1 MWYDYPIGMITPLV
15 WLPHWYDYPIGMIT
29 PLVWLPL
36 WYDYPFGM
44 ITPLVWLPHWY
55 DYPFGMITPMQVKY
69 INMWEY
75 LLLDT
80 YNFTGKLHLCWDT
93 YYTDTYDFTSIY
105 GWCLIFDFCILSD
118 LAKGHVSYPF
128 GMITPLVWLPLWY
141 DYPFG
146 IIKLLLKKFLF
157 FATATILNGG

>member
-1 MWYDYPIGMITPLV
+1 
-15 WLPHWYDYPIGMIT
+15 
-29 PLVWLPL
+29 
-36 WYDYPFGM
+36 
-44 ITPLVWLPHWY
+44 
-55 DYPFGMITPMQVKY
+55 MQVKY

-118 LAKGHVSYPF
+118 LAKGHVSFCHHLSSVVGRKLSHLNLLWNHWCLNQIKPSLA
-128 GMITPLVWLPLWY
+128 GMVLGWSLFKFVSSSNILHSRWWP
-141 DYPFG
+141 
-146 IIKLLLKKFLF
+146 LLKIKNSLK
-157 FATATILNGG
+157 IPKG